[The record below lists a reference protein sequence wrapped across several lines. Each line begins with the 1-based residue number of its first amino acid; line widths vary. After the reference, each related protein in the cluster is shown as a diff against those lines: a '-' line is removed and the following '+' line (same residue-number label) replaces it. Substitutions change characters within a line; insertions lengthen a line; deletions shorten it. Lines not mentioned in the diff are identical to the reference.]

1 MLSRYQSI
9 LIGRFIDLITYSCE
23 TSNPWFV
30 KTHTAQRVA
39 AGEGDNNRERERERK
54 RQRGGDRSLAD
65 RSASNAADLNDLGI
79 SCRRATRRARDR
91 QVWRWKTQAKSNMIF
106 WPAPPLSLPPSPLL
120 SSDSSRSQSCNCSWA
135 PHADWDGDRE
145 ADRARQ
151 RARQSTVCCSY
162 IFISN
167 RFTAVRFGSVLGI
180 MYARHKRGKAHSPQ
194 SVVQAG
200 ARRAQC
206 HLWNHFGGTFHI
218 SCAVFNIFI
227 GHHRCH

>member
-39 AGEGDNNRERERERK
+39 ATRGRQHERAKERGERERESAGR
-54 RQRGGDRSLAD
+54 DRSLAD

-79 SCRRATRRARDR
+79 SWRRPSRRASKR
-91 QVWRWKTQAKSNMIF
+91 
-106 WPAPPLSLPPSPLL
+106 PPRLEVEDTSQKQHDLLAAIVACSPLYL
-120 SSDSSRSQSCNCSWA
+120 SSPYYHQTPVWA
-135 PHADWDGDRE
+135 RVATVAERHTPTE
-145 ADRARQ
+145 MEMETQ
-151 RARQSTVCCSY
+151 TETERQSTVCCSY

-180 MYARHKRGKAHSPQ
+180 MYARHMRGKAQSP
-194 SVVQAG
+194 S
-200 ARRAQC
+200 RRAQC

-218 SCAVFNIFI
+218 SCVVFNIFI